1 MKSAIV
7 EERTPQSLY
16 QADSLDR
23 QAETFCEKAQ
33 WSQAQALLQQSLL
46 LKKQIL
52 GEREPSIAFALD
64 RLGTTLMHGHL
75 TAQATSAFAQA
86 ESILESFYYAGHG
99 YLAPVLEHHADCLIA
114 EGKLADAEIVLKR
127 ALDIYTR
134 TVTMENRATLR
145 SIYKL
150 AKLYLEEEK
159 ATEAQLILEKAMK
172 HVDTPLGPC
181 AEFRYQLALAYI
193 QQAKFAEALV
203 LLESSIAEFKQRHN
217 FVRVADCLDTSAMLP
232 ERSNEERTALKN
244 EAKTFRGRAYC
255 YPTDIFL
262 ATLLRA

>member
-23 QAETFCEKAQ
+23 QAETFCGKAQ

-52 GEREPSIAFALD
+52 GEREPSIAFAPD

-127 ALDIYTR
+127 ALDIHQNCDDGKSCYFAQHLQASQVIPGGR
-134 TVTMENRATLR
+134 EGYR
-145 SIYKL
+145 SSTHSR
-150 AKLYLEEEK
+150 ESD
-159 ATEAQLILEKAMK
+159 EA
-172 HVDTPLGPC
+172 C
-181 AEFRYQLALAYI
+181 
-193 QQAKFAEALV
+193 
-203 LLESSIAEFKQRHN
+203 RH
-217 FVRVADCLDTSAMLP
+217 AA
-232 ERSNEERTALKN
+232 RSL
-244 EAKTFRGRAYC
+244 C
-255 YPTDIFL
+255 
-262 ATLLRA
+262 